1 MVVRVKTVAALGI
14 DTLNIYVQVHIAKG
28 LPRFS
33 LVGLPNKLVGLS
45 RYGGL

>member
-1 MVVRVKTVAALGI
+1 MVARVKTVVFLGI
-14 DTLNIYVQVHIAKG
+14 DTLNIHVQVHIAIG